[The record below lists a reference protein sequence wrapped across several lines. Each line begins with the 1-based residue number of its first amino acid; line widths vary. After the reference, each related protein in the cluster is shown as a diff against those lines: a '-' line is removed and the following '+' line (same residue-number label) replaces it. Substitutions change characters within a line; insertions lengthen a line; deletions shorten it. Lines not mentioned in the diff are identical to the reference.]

1 MGSVGKK
8 ELPDGTLHLAGS
20 KGIANWSVW
29 TGCGPEEPKGC
40 KVSGLEGVRNG

>member
-20 KGIANWSVW
+20 KGIANWSVDW
-29 TGCGPEEPKGC
+29 LW
-40 KVSGLEGVRNG
+40 S